1 MHQGKRAVLMPFAQL
16 KQAAGCLRCIAHPQR
31 LRIIDILLYGGER
44 TVGEVAA
51 LCRLPQPA
59 TSEHLR
65 QMSARGFLGKERRG
79 RCVYYYVLEK
89 QLESILQCI
98 RTRYGKEI

>member
-1 MHQGKRAVLMPFAQL
+1 MPQNEGKALMPFARL
-16 KQAAGCLRCIAHPQR
+16 REAAGCLRCIAHPHR
-31 LRIIDILLYGGER
+31 LRIIDILLSGEH

-65 QMSARGFLGKERRG
+65 QMSARGFLGKERRR
-79 RCVYYYVLEK
+79 RCVYYYVREK

-98 RTRYGKEI
+98 RNRYGKEI